1 MRGSVTDE
9 ELGSFRHLVL
19 EQGRI
24 LWRDLPWR
32 ETRDPYAIW
41 ISEVMLQQTQVQRVL
56 GRWERWLERFPD
68 VESLAQVPTADVLQE
83 WQGMGYNR
91 RALALHEAAQKI
103 SELGSFPTGA
113 KELAALPGIGPT
125 TAAGI
130 RAFAFDLPGIY
141 LDTNV
146 RTVFLHEL
154 FPDDTAVPD
163 KAIAPLVERCCPKT
177 AEDPTDDPRTWY
189 YALLDFGAYLKR
201 VAPNPSEGLPPIRSS
216 RSSRDLIARR
226 GQPSFALSLQQG
238 MPGSRPRRRRVHS
251 LPRKRRRGVPL
262 SARRWQSRFSMT
274 SEMRDSVEKLCKIS
288 CLMGI
293 RINKHAER
301 ASRGLAKHA

>member
-103 SELGSFPTGA
+103 SGLGSFPTDA
-113 KELAALPGIGPT
+113 KELVALPGIGPT

-201 VAPNPSEGLPPIRSS
+201 VAPNPSRRSASHTKQSKFEGSHRQKRAALLRLVLAAGDAGITAEEAARSL
-216 RSSRDLIARR
+216 SSQEEA
-226 GQPSFALSLQQG
+226 QG
-238 MPGSRPRRRRVHS
+238 
-251 LPRKRRRGVPL
+251 
-262 SARRWQSRFSMT
+262 
-274 SEMRDSVEKLCKIS
+274 
-288 CLMGI
+288 
-293 RINKHAER
+293 R
-301 ASRGLAKHA
+301 ASVSQEMAESILDDLRNEGFCRKTLARYRA

>member
-91 RALALHEAAQKI
+91 RALALHEAARKI

-113 KELAALPGIGPT
+113 KELVALPGIGPT

-189 YALLDFGAYLKR
+189 YALLDFGAYLKH
-201 VAPNPSEGLPPIRSS
+201 VAPNPSRRSASHTKQSKFEGSHRQKRAALLRLVLAAGDAGITAEEAARSL
-216 RSSRDLIARR
+216 SSQEEAQGRAPVSQEMAESILDDLRNEGFCRKTLARYR
-226 GQPSFALSLQQG
+226 
-238 MPGSRPRRRRVHS
+238 
-251 LPRKRRRGVPL
+251 
-262 SARRWQSRFSMT
+262 T
-274 SEMRDSVEKLCKIS
+274 
-288 CLMGI
+288 
-293 RINKHAER
+293 
-301 ASRGLAKHA
+301 

>member
-9 ELGSFRHLVL
+9 GLGSFRHLVL

-56 GRWERWLERFPD
+56 GRWERWIERFPD
-68 VESLAQVPTADVLQE
+68 VESLAQVPAADVLQE

-113 KELAALPGIGPT
+113 KELVALPGIGPT

-201 VAPNPSEGLPPIRSS
+201 VAPNPSRRSASHTKQSKFEGSHRQKRAALLRLALAAGDAGITAEEAARSL
-216 RSSRDLIARR
+216 SSQEEAQGRAPVSQEMAESILDDLRNEGFCRKTRARY
-226 GQPSFALSLQQG
+226 
-238 MPGSRPRRRRVHS
+238 
-251 LPRKRRRGVPL
+251 
-262 SARRWQSRFSMT
+262 
-274 SEMRDSVEKLCKIS
+274 
-288 CLMGI
+288 
-293 RINKHAER
+293 R
-301 ASRGLAKHA
+301 A

>member
-91 RALALHEAAQKI
+91 RALALHEAARKI

-113 KELAALPGIGPT
+113 KELVALPGIGPT

-189 YALLDFGAYLKR
+189 YALLDFGAYLKH
-201 VAPNPSEGLPPIRSS
+201 VAPNPSRRSASHMKQSKFEGSHRQKRAALLRLVLAAGDAGITAEEAARSL
-216 RSSRDLIARR
+216 SSQEEAQGRVPVSQEMAESILDDLRNEGFCRKTLARYR
-226 GQPSFALSLQQG
+226 
-238 MPGSRPRRRRVHS
+238 
-251 LPRKRRRGVPL
+251 
-262 SARRWQSRFSMT
+262 T
-274 SEMRDSVEKLCKIS
+274 
-288 CLMGI
+288 
-293 RINKHAER
+293 
-301 ASRGLAKHA
+301 

>member
-1 MRGSVTDE
+1 MRSEVSE
-9 ELGSFRHLVL
+9 AELASFRQLVL

-32 ETRDPYAIW
+32 RTCDPYAIW
-41 ISEVMLQQTQVQRVL
+41 ISEVMLQQTQVRRVL

-68 VESLAQVPTADVLQE
+68 AEALAEAPVADVLQE

-91 RALALHEAAQKI
+91 RALSLHEAAARI
-103 SELGSFPTGA
+103 SELGYFPQDA
-113 KELAALPGIGPT
+113 EELVALPGIGPT

-154 FPDDTAVPD
+154 FPEDEAVPD
-163 KAIAPLVERCCPKT
+163 RAIAPLVDESCPKT
-177 AEDPTDDPRTWY
+177 AENPEDDPRTWY

-201 VAPNPSEGLPPIRSS
+201 VTPNPSRRSASHTKQSKFEGSHRQKRAELLRLVLAAGEEGISAS
-216 RSSRDLIARR
+216 EAAK
-226 GQPSFALSLQQG
+226 ALSASEEAQG
-238 MPGSRPRRRRVHS
+238 RAAVDARAAESILEELEKEGFC
-251 LPRKRRRGVPL
+251 RKFL
-262 SARRWQSRFSMT
+262 ARYRS
-274 SEMRDSVEKLCKIS
+274 
-288 CLMGI
+288 
-293 RINKHAER
+293 
-301 ASRGLAKHA
+301 

>member
-68 VESLAQVPTADVLQE
+68 VESLAQVSTADVLQE

-91 RALALHEAAQKI
+91 RALALHGAAQKI
-103 SELGSFPTGA
+103 SELGSFPAGA

-201 VAPNPSEGLPPIRSS
+201 VAPNPSRRSASHTKQSKFEGSHRQKRAALLRLVLAAGDAGITAEEAARSL
-216 RSSRDLIARR
+216 SSQEEAEGRAPVSQEMAESILDDLRNEGFCRKTLARY
-226 GQPSFALSLQQG
+226 
-238 MPGSRPRRRRVHS
+238 
-251 LPRKRRRGVPL
+251 
-262 SARRWQSRFSMT
+262 
-274 SEMRDSVEKLCKIS
+274 
-288 CLMGI
+288 
-293 RINKHAER
+293 R
-301 ASRGLAKHA
+301 A

>member
-1 MRGSVTDE
+1 
-9 ELGSFRHLVL
+9 
-19 EQGRI
+19 
-24 LWRDLPWR
+24 
-32 ETRDPYAIW
+32 
-41 ISEVMLQQTQVQRVL
+41 MLQQTQVQRVL

-103 SELGSFPTGA
+103 SELGSFPTDA
-113 KELAALPGIGPT
+113 KELVALPGIGPT

-189 YALLDFGAYLKR
+189 YALLDFGTKQSKFEGSHRQKR
-201 VAPNPSEGLPPIRSS
+201 AALLRLVLAAGDAGITAEEAARSLSSQEEAQGRAPVSQEMAESILDDLRNEGFCRKTL
-216 RSSRDLIARR
+216 ARY
-226 GQPSFALSLQQG
+226 
-238 MPGSRPRRRRVHS
+238 
-251 LPRKRRRGVPL
+251 
-262 SARRWQSRFSMT
+262 
-274 SEMRDSVEKLCKIS
+274 
-288 CLMGI
+288 
-293 RINKHAER
+293 R
-301 ASRGLAKHA
+301 A

>member
-9 ELGSFRHLVL
+9 KLGSFRHLVL

-103 SELGSFPTGA
+103 SELGSFPTDA
-113 KELAALPGIGPT
+113 KELVALPGIGPT

-201 VAPNPSEGLPPIRSS
+201 VAPNPSRRSS
-216 RSSRDLIARR
+216 SHTKQSKFEGSHRQKRAALLRLVLAAGDAGITAEEAARSLSSQEEAQGRAPVSQEMAESILDDLRNEGFCRKTLARY
-226 GQPSFALSLQQG
+226 
-238 MPGSRPRRRRVHS
+238 
-251 LPRKRRRGVPL
+251 
-262 SARRWQSRFSMT
+262 
-274 SEMRDSVEKLCKIS
+274 
-288 CLMGI
+288 
-293 RINKHAER
+293 R
-301 ASRGLAKHA
+301 A